1 MQEGRADIIIL
12 LSYIAASRVKHSI
25 WRRKLGYA

>member
-25 WRRKLGYA
+25 